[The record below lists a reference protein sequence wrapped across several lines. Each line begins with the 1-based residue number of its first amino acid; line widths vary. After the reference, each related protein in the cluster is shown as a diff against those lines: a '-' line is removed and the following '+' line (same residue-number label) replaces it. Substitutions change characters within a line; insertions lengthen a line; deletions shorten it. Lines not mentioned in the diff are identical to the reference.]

1 MLTPA
6 ENRTLQAVTM
16 STNYRKTNGT
26 LRVAGILLLCM
37 TSTLIVGFSK
47 PVYLVD
53 DSASTLPTF
62 DGTNTDAITRTLD
75 LSLSTREPSLREPS
89 LLVPLIQPS
98 AARPPE
104 SFVTDALLEPILGE
118 VSHRQWVKP
127 ARFSPDRARAEAQ
140 GELHEAFHGVGF
152 PDIRTHDKTHRLV
165 SFTLDEPS
173 NWNPMVAW
181 RESGADDEVQEPI
194 AHVRCMGLSPQA
206 VAKRA
211 DRFESLILETGLEFN
226 VSVSLIKA
234 IVTEESCF
242 NSQALSPVGAQ
253 GLMQLMP
260 DTAQWLKV
268 TDPLDPLDNL
278 RAGVRY
284 IAALQEQFDTLE
296 LALAAYNAGPGN
308 VRRYK
313 GVPPFAE
320 TQAYVQK
327 VKAHYR
333 RYLAATQLA
342 LR

>member
-1 MLTPA
+1 
-6 ENRTLQAVTM
+6 M
-16 STNYRKTNGT
+16 SINVRQNNDT
-26 LRVAGILLLCM
+26 LRVLGILLLCV
-37 TSTLIVGFSK
+37 TSMLVVGFSK
-47 PVYLVD
+47 PVLLVD
-53 DSASTLPTF
+53 DSASALPMI
-62 DGTNTDAITRTLD
+62 DGSEATVFVKTLD
-75 LSLSTREPSLREPS
+75 LSFSDR
-89 LLVPLIQPS
+89 QPVLTQPPM
-98 AARPPE
+98 RRPE
-104 SFVTDALLEPILGE
+104 SFVTHALLEPVLGE
-118 VSHRQWVKP
+118 VSHRQWVKA
-127 ARFSPDRARAEAQ
+127 ARYSPDRAVAQ
-140 GELHEAFHGVGF
+140 LQGSSPEAFHGVGF
-152 PDIRTHDKTHRLV
+152 PDIRTHDKTRRLV

-173 NWNPMVAW
+173 NWNPMITW
-181 RESGADDEVQEPI
+181 RDSEADDQLQEPI

-206 VAKRA
+206 VARRA
-211 DRFESLILETGLEFN
+211 DRFESLILESALEFN

-268 TDPLDPLDNL
+268 SDPLDPSDNL

-284 IAALQEQFDTLE
+284 IAALQEQFDTLD

-327 VKAHYR
+327 VKANYR
-333 RYLAATQLA
+333 RYLAATQIA
-342 LR
+342 SR

>member
-1 MLTPA
+1 
-6 ENRTLQAVTM
+6 M
-16 STNYRKTNGT
+16 SIESRRNNDKLKLLG
-26 LRVAGILLLCM
+26 VLLLCV
-37 TSTLIVGFSK
+37 TTLLVMGFSK
-47 PVYLVD
+47 PVQVVEG
-53 DSASTLPTF
+53 SASVSSMVVEPEPVALV
-62 DGTNTDAITRTLD
+62 NALD
-75 LSLSTREPSLREPS
+75 LSLSDLKTARKP
-89 LLVPLIQPS
+89 VPIQPV
-98 AARPPE
+98 ARRPE
-104 SFVTDALLEPILGE
+104 SFVTDALLEPVLGE
-118 VSHRQWVKP
+118 VSHRQWIKA
-127 ARFSPDRARAEAQ
+127 ARYSPDRALAESHGMLPA
-140 GELHEAFHGVGF
+140 AFYGVGF
-152 PDIRTHDKTHRLV
+152 PDIRTHDKIRRLV

-173 NWNPMVAW
+173 NWNPMIAW
-181 RESGADDEVQEPI
+181 REGDADDQLQEPI

-206 VAKRA
+206 VARRA
-211 DRFESLILETGLEFN
+211 DRFEPLILEMALEYD

-268 TDPLDPLDNL
+268 TDPLDPSDNL

-284 IAALQEQFDTLE
+284 IAALQEQFDTLD

-342 LR
+342 SR